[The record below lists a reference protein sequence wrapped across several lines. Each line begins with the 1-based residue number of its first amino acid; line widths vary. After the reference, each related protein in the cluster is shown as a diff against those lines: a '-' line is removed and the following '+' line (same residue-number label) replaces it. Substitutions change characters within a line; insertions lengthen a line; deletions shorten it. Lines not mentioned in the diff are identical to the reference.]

1 MPQRGGE
8 GAARGAG
15 RRVTTE
21 HCSRLE
27 LSASAFRQRV
37 RAQEPAGE
45 PRQGA
50 RMPPPP
56 AEAGWDVIK
65 EATAGSW
72 RSNLHLK
79 IHRRPPERL
88 SISVAPTTAAD
99 CAPHLRKGNGY
110 DGGSRR
116 RQHAA
121 LVSYHLP
128 LALRRLGRNG
138 KTEGYGGRASKAGR
152 AAPRRG
158 LRRQISA
165 PHALAQAAA
174 GSPRPIRTAPSASD
188 SAGAVCC
195 QAAWCAGGARR
206 LAGGQYIILIPS
218 SNSRG
223 HQ

>member
-1 MPQRGGE
+1 
-8 GAARGAG
+8 
-15 RRVTTE
+15 
-21 HCSRLE
+21 
-27 LSASAFRQRV
+27 
-37 RAQEPAGE
+37 
-45 PRQGA
+45 
-50 RMPPPP
+50 MPPPP

-79 IHRRPPERL
+79 IRRRPPERL

-99 CAPHLRKGNGY
+99 CAPHLRKGSRY

-138 KTEGYGGRASKAGR
+138 KTEGYGGRASKARR